1 MGSDR
6 VLDNQEQLGDWGWNG
21 YYVVPAVSKQLYE
34 FSANNGYGISSW
46 MIEYNAMYVPIFEEA
61 YEMEDIDFN
70 EDGIVDEEDFK
81 LVDNMFTANP
91 LFDISI
97 PKDGLVDHEDVTGS

>member
-1 MGSDR
+1 
-6 VLDNQEQLGDWGWNG
+6 
-21 YYVVPAVSKQLYE
+21 
-34 FSANNGYGISSW
+34 

-81 LVDNMFTANP
+81 LLVDNMFTANP

-97 PKDGLVDHEDVTGS
+97 PKDGLVDHEDVSRFLMIWNSIID